1 MDIMNTPQQNNSGF
15 SKLDDDILSI
25 IFTMLFVSSD
35 FRKCYK
41 IISEIN
47 KQFYRIVLNIIPI
60 LPQINFYNTNFKYK
74 KTKKLTKI
82 LKKTK
87 NITTL
92 ELKEIN
98 IKMHVFS
105 ELVSF
110 LNINNISF

>member
-47 KQFYRIVLNIIPI
+47 KQFYRTVLTPWWGGVGSAIDVTG
-60 LPQINFYNTNFKYK
+60 LQG
-74 KTKKLTKI
+74 
-82 LKKTK
+82 
-87 NITTL
+87 
-92 ELKEIN
+92 
-98 IKMHVFS
+98 S
-105 ELVSF
+105 
-110 LNINNISF
+110 